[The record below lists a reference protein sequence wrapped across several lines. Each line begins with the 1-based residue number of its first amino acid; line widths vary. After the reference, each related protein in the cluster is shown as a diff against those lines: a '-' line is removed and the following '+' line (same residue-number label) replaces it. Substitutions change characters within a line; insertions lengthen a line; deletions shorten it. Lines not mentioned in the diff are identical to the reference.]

1 MEIVHAIAQ
10 LAQTLGMDVV
20 AEGVED
26 REALGPLR
34 EFGCDYAQ
42 GYLVSK
48 PAPSDQVLDL
58 LTERIPW

>member
-1 MEIVHAIAQ
+1 MQIVRAIAQ

-26 REALGPLR
+26 REALAPLR

-42 GYLVSK
+42 GYLVSR
-48 PAPSDQVLDL
+48 PMPSDQVLDL
-58 LTERIPW
+58 LTERIRW